1 MSWASCW
8 SAKKNSSIFSIAL
21 RGFSRVEYI
30 SKRERDKERD
40 GDSSLHECCN
50 SSLTQKRSKCLEE
63 WFLHMFPRTIK
74 RTCSAHHL
82 SQGKKQE
89 RKSNQIV
96 LKSSEKNNVAHD
108 IISLTV
114 EEERESS
121 EVGWRRAIETVVRVQ
136 SSGNLLSYCF
146 DLLRVVVA
154 WGMRKRERH
163 IEEKTDSS
171 EAFPREKI
179 VRMRETESFIWSF
192 FQREICAQSTREE
205 THPEGRGNLTW
216 RRECSNQM
224 AQQQQQQLHYHQLRR
239 SSNNNNNKQHPLHF
253 CLLFSSR

>member
-1 MSWASCW
+1 M
-8 SAKKNSSIFSIAL
+8 
-21 RGFSRVEYI
+21 
-30 SKRERDKERD
+30 
-40 GDSSLHECCN
+40 
-50 SSLTQKRSKCLEE
+50 
-63 WFLHMFPRTIK
+63 WFLYVFPRRIK
-74 RTCSAHHL
+74 RTYSAYHL
-82 SQGKKQE
+82 SQAKKQE

-96 LKSSEKNNVAHD
+96 WRRARKTTLLTTSSLSQVKQ
-108 IISLTV
+108 
-114 EEERESS
+114 RESS
-121 EVGWRRAIETVVRVQ
+121 EVGWRRARETVVRVQ

-146 DLLRVVVA
+146 DLLRFVVA
-154 WGMRKRERH
+154 WGIRKRERH

-179 VRMRETESFIWSF
+179 VRMRETERFIWSF

-224 AQQQQQQLHYHQLRR
+224 AQQQQQLHYHQLRR
-239 SSNNNNNKQHPLHF
+239 SSNNNHNNNKQHPLYF

>member
-1 MSWASCW
+1 M
-8 SAKKNSSIFSIAL
+8 
-21 RGFSRVEYI
+21 
-30 SKRERDKERD
+30 
-40 GDSSLHECCN
+40 
-50 SSLTQKRSKCLEE
+50 
-63 WFLHMFPRTIK
+63 WFLYIFLRTIK
-74 RTCSAHHL
+74 RTYSAHHL
-82 SQGKKQE
+82 SQAKKQE

-96 LKSSEKNNVAHD
+96 LKTSEKNNVAHD

-114 EEERESS
+114 EEQRESS
-121 EVGWRRAIETVVRVQ
+121 EVGWRRARETVVRVQ
-136 SSGNLLSYCF
+136 SSGSYCF

-171 EAFPREKI
+171 EAFPREKN
-179 VRMRETESFIWSF
+179 VRMRETERFIWSF

-224 AQQQQQQLHYHQLRR
+224 AQQQQQLHYHQLRR
-239 SSNNNNNKQHPLHF
+239 SSNNNHNNNKQHPLHF